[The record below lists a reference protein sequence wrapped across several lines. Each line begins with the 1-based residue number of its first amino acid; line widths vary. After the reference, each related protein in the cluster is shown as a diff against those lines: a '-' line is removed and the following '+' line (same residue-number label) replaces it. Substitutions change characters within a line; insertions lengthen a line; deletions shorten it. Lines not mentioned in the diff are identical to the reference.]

1 MRRGQPAGRRPYVE
15 ALRRRRSLQ
24 AGLVQ
29 LLYVCVGIAAGLV
42 VPTLEIGPEIHSAD
56 AVSLIAGVSAG
67 LLALTGIVFAL
78 LFLVVQFAAT
88 SQSPRLNLFRD
99 SRLVWHTLGLIV
111 GVLVYS
117 ATCAVVAAAMDSTT
131 VLVPTSVLLLVLLA
145 LAVTRQLQLAAFRS
159 VQLAPVLDDISTRTR
174 AVIEGLYPSPY
185 PGPASSPPPAPA
197 RVVQIRWP
205 NPPRVLRQ
213 IDLPDLIE
221 QAQRTDAIIRLRIM
235 PGELLREN
243 AVVYEIWDPTSAPD
257 PETLLRFLEVGIERN
272 LTQDPLLGFR
282 LLNDIALRA
291 LSTGINDPATAV
303 QALDCIEGLL
313 LTLVVRDLAIGVI
326 SDETSTTRVLLNAPD
341 WETFLAAGVDEIA
354 CLPAH
359 PMVAR
364 RLGMLLEQVGNAAP
378 DERRASV
385 QSRIAF

>member
-1 MRRGQPAGRRPYVE
+1 MKQGQRTGRRQHVE

-29 LLYVCVGIAAGLV
+29 LLYVCVAIAAGLV

-56 AVSLIAGVSAG
+56 AVALIAGVSAG

-131 VLVPTSVLLLVLLA
+131 VLVPASVLLLVLLA

-174 AVIEGLYPSPY
+174 AVIDGLYPSPY
-185 PGPASSPPPAPA
+185 RGGDQLTP
-197 RVVQIRWP
+197 V
-205 NPPRVLRQ
+205 
-213 IDLPDLIE
+213 
-221 QAQRTDAIIRLRIM
+221 RTGA
-235 PGELLREN
+235 GG
-243 AVVYEIWDPTSAPD
+243 A
-257 PETLLRFLEVGIERN
+257 
-272 LTQDPLLGFR
+272 DPLARSARPPEADR
-282 LLNDIALRA
+282 LA
-291 LSTGINDPATAV
+291 
-303 QALDCIEGLL
+303 Q
-313 LTLVVRDLAIGVI
+313 
-326 SDETSTTRVLLNAPD
+326 PD
-341 WETFLAAGVDEIA
+341 WTGATHRRD
-354 CLPAH
+354 H
-359 PMVAR
+359 PITDHAR
-364 RLGMLLEQVGNAAP
+364 
-378 DERRASV
+378 
-385 QSRIAF
+385 